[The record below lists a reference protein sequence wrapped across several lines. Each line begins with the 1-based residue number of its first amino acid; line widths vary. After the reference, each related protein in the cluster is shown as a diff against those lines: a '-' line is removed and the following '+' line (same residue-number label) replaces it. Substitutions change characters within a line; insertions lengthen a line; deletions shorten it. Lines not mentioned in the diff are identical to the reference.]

1 VGVKNPR
8 KMEEKPPQFS
18 TFFVVNFLFL
28 VIEAAIEYIEMEIF
42 YLLIFTN
49 LAHQLFFLSSF
60 IYWITYIWIVFNT
73 NSWRLGSTF
82 FVFNFLTVLTS

>member
-42 YLLIFTN
+42 YLLIFMN
-49 LAHQLFFLSSF
+49 LAHQLIFYDHLF
-60 IYWITYIWIVFNT
+60 IGLHIFGLFSPQIH
-73 NSWRLGSTF
+73 GG
-82 FVFNFLTVLTS
+82 